1 MVAGLADMLASD
13 QAPNPQMVVD
23 TYLELADAA
32 PSKRPTRT
40 VVGIT
45 WGVDE
50 VNAFAQPRQDAL
62 LKALQLDTVLS
73 GVDA

>member
-1 MVAGLADMLASD
+1 
-13 QAPNPQMVVD
+13 VD
-23 TYLELADAA
+23 AYLSLADAT
-32 PSKRPTRT
+32 PGKRPTRT

-50 VNAFAQPRQDAL
+50 VNAFTQPRQDAL
-62 LKALQLDTVLS
+62 LKEMQLDTVLG